1 MSENHAKPKSV
12 SPAASPLA
20 ARYFLL
26 RAQEKVP
33 KEKGAPRLGRYA
45 APLRSSKRAL
55 REAEEGP
62 VAQRWDPTLGGAQG
76 LARFG
81 APISPAGGRIPSS
94 RWGPCS
100 APRARPRNSTFALRA
115 TGFEPCSLVSR
126 LFCGLGNLEKA
137 SGESLTRQSSLALS
151 RAGSTAAKGLK
162 DAALYAVHGRDVG
175 LV

>member
-100 APRARPRNSTFALRA
+100 APRARPRNSTFARIARYGIRTVLACSPPFLR
-115 TGFEPCSLVSR
+115 CSAAPKEYITADTSAFSGQLD
-126 LFCGLGNLEKA
+126 LFL
-137 SGESLTRQSSLALS
+137 SLT
-151 RAGSTAAKGLK
+151 TN
-162 DAALYAVHGRDVG
+162 H
-175 LV
+175 